1 MGIITARGTDLT
13 DDKSIEATLVIFQF
27 DVQSDSI
34 TKVLSGKG
42 KTITGAEEN
51 ANLGSPFK
59 LTSGKVQI
67 ELYGKE
73 AAENGLIPYLDPLQ
87 RDAAVNNTMYLRS
100 EEHTS
105 ELQSRGQL

>member
-1 MGIITARGTDLT
+1 MGIITARGTDLR

-51 ANLGSPFK
+51 ANLGSPFN

-87 RDAAVNNTMYLRS
+87 RDAAVSNTMYLAIGDPRS
-100 EEHTS
+100 EE
-105 ELQSRGQL
+105 RRVGK